1 MTQLCVFWPGVTCP
15 LLVSFPVFT
24 CLIFNAEFVISDQK
38 RDFYTEFS
46 IFTFE
51 TASGGVTMILGH
63 LL

>member
-24 CLIFNAEFVISDQK
+24 CWILNAELVISFQK
-38 RDFYTEFS
+38 RDFYIEFS

-51 TASGGVTMILGH
+51 TASGGIAM
-63 LL
+63 